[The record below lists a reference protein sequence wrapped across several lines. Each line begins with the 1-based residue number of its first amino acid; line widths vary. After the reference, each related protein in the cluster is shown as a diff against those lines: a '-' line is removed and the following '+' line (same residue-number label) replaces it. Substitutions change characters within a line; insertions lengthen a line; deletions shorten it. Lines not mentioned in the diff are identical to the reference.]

1 MVDKGV
7 LVGTGLDGA
16 EPSVPH
22 PDSHLTNYFIFQAL
36 KNLNDLMASLQV
48 KIELLK
54 ENTENS
60 RIYYIW
66 TNSCN
71 R

>member
-1 MVDKGV
+1 MVGKGV

-36 KNLNDLMASLQV
+36 KTL
-48 KIELLK
+48 
-54 ENTENS
+54 T
-60 RIYYIW
+60 
-66 TNSCN
+66 T
-71 R
+71 